1 MRDGT
6 RAFFQIQGIFHYFRV
21 VKTELLH
28 IYSLTTKTIIPLMI
42 SVGDQR

>member
-21 VKTELLH
+21 FKTEILH
-28 IYSLTTKTIIPLMI
+28 IY
-42 SVGDQR
+42 